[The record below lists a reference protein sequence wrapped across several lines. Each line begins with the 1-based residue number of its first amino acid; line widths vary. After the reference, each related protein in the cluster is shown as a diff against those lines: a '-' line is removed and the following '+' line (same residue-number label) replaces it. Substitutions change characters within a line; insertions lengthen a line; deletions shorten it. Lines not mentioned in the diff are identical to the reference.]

1 MKGTI
6 PDARWAHT
14 GVVCGYNIIIFAGYA
29 GGSYV
34 NDVWKLDTGTTS
46 IITGSNGITEND

>member
-34 NDVWKLDTGTTS
+34 NDVWKLDTGKTNINFYYYNRS
-46 IITGSNGITEND
+46 G